1 MYSVQYVICEATAMC
16 DVCASARTGHRIVR
30 LSGTGYDCT
39 GLDGQI
45 PYTVY
50 GTVCERFASFYRE
63 SIERR
68 GNVECG
74 VL

>member
-39 GLDGQI
+39 GLHGW
-45 PYTVY
+45 TVRY
-50 GTVCERFASFYRE
+50 RTLCTVRYVKDLRLFIESRSRE
-63 SIERR
+63 EAM
-68 GNVECG
+68 
-74 VL
+74 